1 MFVQRGPAIV
11 LGLVLGA
18 AAPVLATSVAWAGD
32 GGAVKD
38 VDPCSADAKVKLKV
52 VDQGDQGLETTGVVW
67 SDDEDVWDWKFKH
80 NGDSSFDGSVK
91 AKDADKSFKI
101 VRIMVNFP
109 GPDSVAFRAENRRT
123 GETCRAEVNF

>member
-11 LGLVLGA
+11 LGLVLSA
-18 AAPVLATSVAWAGD
+18 AALVPANAWAGD

-38 VDPCSADAKVKLKV
+38 VDPCSDGAKVKLKV
-52 VDQGDQGLETTGVVW
+52 TEQDDGRLESVGVVW

-80 NGDSSFDGSVK
+80 NGDVSASGDVK

-101 VRIMVNFP
+101 VRTMVP
-109 GPDSVAFRAENRRT
+109 SDPPRLVVFRAENRQT
-123 GETCRAEVNF
+123 GEVCRAEVNY